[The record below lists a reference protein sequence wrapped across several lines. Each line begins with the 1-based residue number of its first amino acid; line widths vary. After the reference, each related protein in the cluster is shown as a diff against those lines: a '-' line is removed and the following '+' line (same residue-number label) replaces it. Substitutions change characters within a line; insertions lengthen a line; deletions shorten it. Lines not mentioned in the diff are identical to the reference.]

1 MLLNKGV
8 DHCEKQHPQN
18 PLKGDILLGL
28 PEAVGVGWGGI
39 YKQHNTLIFA
49 VSLYN

>member
-8 DHCEKQHPQN
+8 DHCEKQQWSEY
-18 PLKGDILLGL
+18 LKGDILFGL
-28 PEAVGVGWGGI
+28 PEAGVGVGGI